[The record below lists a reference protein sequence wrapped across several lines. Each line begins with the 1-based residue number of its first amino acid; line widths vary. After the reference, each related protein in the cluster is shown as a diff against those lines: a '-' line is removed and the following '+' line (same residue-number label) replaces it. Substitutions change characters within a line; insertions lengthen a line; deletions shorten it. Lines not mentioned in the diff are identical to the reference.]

1 MAKYIKHGVKRQH
14 QIIDGILPILEDIAK
29 IEGVKKVVPAVI
41 SYSPKR
47 SINEPGIRFQRET
60 ISGFKLSAH
69 GKGAIQDIYVV
80 IDGEKKVEIENKLKG
95 ICR

>member
-14 QIIDGILPILEDIAK
+14 QIIDGILPILENIAK

-47 SINEPGIRFQRET
+47 SINGPEMRFQRET

-69 GKGAIQDIYVV
+69 GKGTIQDIYVI
-80 IDGEKKVEIENKLKG
+80 IDGEKKVEIENKLKE